1 MTGAAMS
8 DETGQDEES
17 ETMLFTTSEG
27 DVILSVEWDREVLKK
42 EFEKLI
48 GGLYTPHPGKPV
60 PADEKKQRIEHAFDY
75 TVRHLEQVFRAALKR
90 VRSEAVDSSARAVG
104 RTRGGRLTT
113 HKSLLSSEDK
123 QAKERLG
130 FKQRGQ
136 KSKWNKDELA
146 RAVMEACDTLPP
158 KDRTYERVCSVLKE
172 RHPDKAPKS
181 AAALKKLIP
190 RHGLVWKALKGDSI
204 TDTSLSH

>member
-1 MTGAAMS
+1 MS

-17 ETMLFTTSEG
+17 ETMRFTAPQTG
-27 DVILSVEWDREVLKK
+27 VVILSGECNLKALK
-42 EFEKLI
+42 EEIEKTI
-48 GGLYTPHPGKPV
+48 TGFYFPNFGKPV
-60 PADEKKQRIEHAFDY
+60 PLGEVNKRIEHAFDY
-75 TVRHLEQVFRAALKR
+75 TVRHLNQVINAALKR

-158 KDRTYERVCSVLKE
+158 EKRTYGRVCSVLKE
-172 RHPDKAPKS
+172 RYPDKAPKS
-181 AAALKKLIP
+181 GDSLRKLLISN
-190 RHGLVWKALKGDSI
+190 GLVWEVLKAGK
-204 TDTSLSH
+204 

>member
-1 MTGAAMS
+1 MS

-17 ETMLFTTSEG
+17 ETMRFTAPQTG
-27 DVILSVEWDREVLKK
+27 TVILSGECNLKVLRED
-42 EFEKLI
+42 FEKLI
-48 GGLYTPHPGKPV
+48 GGFYPANLGKPV
-60 PADEKKQRIEHAFDY
+60 PADEIKKRVEHAFDY
-75 TVRHLEQVFRAALKR
+75 TVRHLAQVINTALKR

-113 HKSLLSSEDK
+113 HKAVLREEDQ

-146 RAVMEACDTLPP
+146 RAVIEACDTLPP
-158 KDRTYERVCSVLKE
+158 ETRTYGRVCSVLKE
-172 RHPDKAPKS
+172 RYPDKAPKS
-181 AAALKKLIP
+181 GDSLRKLLISN
-190 RHGLVWKALKGDSI
+190 GLVWEVLKAGK
-204 TDTSLSH
+204 

>member
-1 MTGAAMS
+1 MS
-8 DETGQDEES
+8 DEPGQDKER
-17 ETMLFTTSEG
+17 ETMRFTAPQTG
-27 DVILSVEWDREVLKK
+27 VVILSGECDLKALK
-42 EFEKLI
+42 EEIEKTI
-48 GGLYTPHPGKPV
+48 TGFYFPNFGKPV
-60 PADEKKQRIEHAFDY
+60 PLGEVNKRIEHAFDY
-75 TVRHLEQVFRAALKR
+75 TVRHLNQVINAALKR

-158 KDRTYERVCSVLKE
+158 EKRTYGRVCSVLKE
-172 RHPDKAPKS
+172 RYPDKAPKS
-181 AAALKKLIP
+181 GDSLRKLLISN
-190 RHGLVWKALKGDSI
+190 GLVWEVLKAGK
-204 TDTSLSH
+204 

>member
-1 MTGAAMS
+1 MS

-17 ETMLFTTSEG
+17 ETMRFTAPQTG
-27 DVILSVEWDREVLKK
+27 VVILSGECNLKVLRED
-42 EFEKLI
+42 FEKLI
-48 GGLYTPHPGKPV
+48 GGFYPANLGKPV
-60 PADEKKQRIEHAFDY
+60 PADEIKKRVEHAFDY
-75 TVRHLEQVFRAALKR
+75 TVRHLEQVINTALMR

-158 KDRTYERVCSVLKE
+158 EKRTYGRVCSVLKE

-181 AAALKKLIP
+181 GDSLRKLLISN
-190 RHGLVWKALKGDSI
+190 GLVWEVLKAGK
-204 TDTSLSH
+204 

>member
-17 ETMLFTTSEG
+17 ETMRFTAPHTG
-27 DVILSVEWDREVLKK
+27 VVILSGECDLKALK
-42 EFEKLI
+42 EEIEKTI
-48 GGLYTPHPGKPV
+48 TGFYFPNFGKPV
-60 PADEKKQRIEHAFDY
+60 PADEINKRIEHAFDY
-75 TVRHLEQVFRAALKR
+75 TVRHLEQVINTALMR

-146 RAVMEACDTLPP
+146 RAVIDAFRTLPP
-158 KDRTYERVCSVLKE
+158 EDQTYERVCSVLKKKY
-172 RHPDKAPKS
+172 PDKAPKT
-181 AAALKKLIP
+181 AAALKKLLP
-190 RHGLVWKALKGDSI
+190 RHGLVWKALKA
-204 TDTSLSH
+204 TLK

>member
-1 MTGAAMS
+1 MS
-8 DETGQDEES
+8 DETGQDKES
-17 ETMLFTTSEG
+17 ETMRLTAPKTG
-27 DVILSVEWDREVLKK
+27 TVILSGECNLKVLRED
-42 EFEKLI
+42 FEKLI
-48 GGLYTPHPGKPV
+48 GGFYPANLGKPV
-60 PADEKKQRIEHAFDY
+60 PADEIKKRVEHAFDY
-75 TVRHLEQVFRAALKR
+75 TVRHLEQVINTALMR

-146 RAVMEACDTLPP
+146 RAVIDAFRTLPP
-158 KDRTYERVCSVLKE
+158 EDQIYERVCSVLKE

-181 AAALKKLIP
+181 GDALRKLIQ
-190 RHGLVWKALKGDSI
+190 RHGLVWEVLKAGQ
-204 TDTSLSH
+204 

>member
-1 MTGAAMS
+1 MS

-48 GGLYTPHPGKPV
+48 GGLYPPHPGKPV
-60 PADEKKQRIEHAFDY
+60 PADEKKKRIEHAFDY

-104 RTRGGRLTT
+104 RIRGGRLTT

-136 KSKWNKDELA
+136 KSKWDKNELA
-146 RAVMEACDTLPP
+146 RAVIEALGTLPSE
-158 KDRTYERVCSVLKE
+158 KQTYEHVCSVLKE

-181 AAALKKLIP
+181 GDALRKLIQ
-190 RHGLVWKALKGDSI
+190 RHGLVWEVLKAGQ
-204 TDTSLSH
+204 